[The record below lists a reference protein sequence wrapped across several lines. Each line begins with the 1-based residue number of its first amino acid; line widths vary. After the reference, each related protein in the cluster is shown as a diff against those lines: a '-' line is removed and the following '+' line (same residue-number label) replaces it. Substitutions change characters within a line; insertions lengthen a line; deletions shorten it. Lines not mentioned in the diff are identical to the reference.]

1 MNMKKPTYHIGHADR
16 DSAFVTA
23 ASGHDIV
30 VLRRLT
36 VEMPD
41 LPAENHISDDQ
52 WQRIIDVV
60 DAAIKNLN
68 PKPYND

>member
-1 MNMKKPTYHIGHADR
+1 
-16 DSAFVTA
+16 
-23 ASGHDIV
+23 
-30 VLRRLT
+30 
-36 VEMPD
+36 MPD

-68 PKPYND
+68 PEPYND